1 MKASDRFFVEGV
13 RCRVLGAE
21 LPVANLS
28 VGGFYVASEAL
39 PILGQ
44 IVDLEMALRERASFR
59 MSGRVTW
66 VNEAGEPPATELPR
80 GFGIKIIRID
90 FQDKLAIVD
99 FLKRI
104 VHQEDGAS
112 GAQTR

>member
-1 MKASDRFFVEGV
+1 MKASDRFFVDGV
-13 RCRVLGAE
+13 RCTVLGAQ

-28 VGGFYVASEAL
+28 VGGFYVASDQT

-44 IVDLEMALRERASFR
+44 ILDLEMGLGDRPAFK

-66 VNEAGEPPATELPR
+66 VNDPADPQAAELPR

-112 GAQTR
+112 GTRAR

>member
-1 MKASDRFFVEGV
+1 MKASDRFFVDGV
-13 RCRVLGAE
+13 RCRILGTD

-28 VGGFYVASEAL
+28 VGGFYVASEQT

-44 IVDLEMALRERASFR
+44 ILDLEMVLGERAAFR
-59 MSGRVTW
+59 MSGRVSW
-66 VNEAGEPPATELPR
+66 VNDPAEPQAAELAR
-80 GFGIKIIRID
+80 GFGIKIVRID

-104 VHQEDGAS
+104 VHHEAGAS
-112 GAQTR
+112 GTRVR

>member
-1 MKASDRFFVEGV
+1 MKASDRFFVDGV
-13 RCRVLGAE
+13 RCRVFGAE
-21 LPVANLS
+21 HPVANLS
-28 VGGFYVASEAL
+28 VGGFYVASEQT

-44 IVDLEMALRERASFR
+44 ILDLEMVLGERPAFR

-66 VNEAGEPPATELPR
+66 VKDPGDAQAAELPR

-104 VHQEDGAS
+104 VHDEDGAA
-112 GAQTR
+112 GTRAR